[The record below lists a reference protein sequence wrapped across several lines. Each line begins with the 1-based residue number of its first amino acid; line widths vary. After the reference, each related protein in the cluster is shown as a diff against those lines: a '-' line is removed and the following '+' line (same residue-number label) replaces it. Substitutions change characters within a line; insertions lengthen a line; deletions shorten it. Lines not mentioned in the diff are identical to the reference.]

1 MGKKS
6 GPRCTKKLIFHR
18 CWCSSLNESTSFER
32 SFELEQGEKKNFGW
46 VAKLAGQFLFSPSG
60 REQVK
65 RGKGG
70 IKRKGTEWRY
80 GEKKL
85 WRNLWFS
92 SKPRELNFKV
102 AIKQVAK
109 NSTRERL
116 RFEQTSP
123 PSPSPSQISAFKRAT
138 VPFH

>member
-1 MGKKS
+1 MNQ
-6 GPRCTKKLIFHR
+6 RV
-18 CWCSSLNESTSFER
+18 SSAVSSSNR
-32 SFELEQGEKKNFGW
+32 GKKNFGW

-70 IKRKGTEWRY
+70 IKRKGTEKE

-123 PSPSPSQISAFKRAT
+123 SPSQISAFKRAT